1 MSEKIIHI
9 DSVVFSHFEYT
20 KECDRSILAIV
31 VSYLLSS
38 PSNLHLPTEAEEYLL
53 NGREIAIF
61 DYNM

>member
-31 VSYLLSS
+31 VSYLLLS
-38 PSNLHLPTEAEEYLL
+38 PSETY
-53 NGREIAIF
+53 I
-61 DYNM
+61 